1 MTRQMCAVPTHASLP
16 LLTRGC
22 KRTLVV
28 KSRIG
33 TPGILIQRLM
43 SYMEEA
49 VSAGCKGAIL
59 T

>member
-28 KSRIG
+28 MSRIG
-33 TPGILIQRLM
+33 TPGILIRRFVSYFEQIRLEP
-43 SYMEEA
+43 SR
-49 VSAGCKGAIL
+49 VVH
-59 T
+59 